1 MRHNIAG
8 FATLLAAALLTL
20 SAATAEARLFNVKPI
35 SEESYERLNDE
46 ARSEYDRAYYLADH
60 ILYEQALNAA
70 ERAVELQPSSVE
82 LRFFVIRLASFLAE
96 VNLEANA
103 VTFLERAAIQCE
115 AILEMEGI
123 PPSLRDRVRDELT
136 KFTERGEN
144 IYRRDELRK
153 SWGAEI
159 AKDYVRTVYREEFE
173 EEREERLETTLE
185 ALRDPDT
192 RRSLA
197 AQAAARTLAGED
209 EEEEEAE
216 AEESEEESS
225 P

>member
-1 MRHNIAG
+1 MRHQIAG
-8 FATLLAAALLTL
+8 WATLWVAALMTL
-20 SAATAEARLFNVKPI
+20 STTAEARLFKVKPI
-35 SEESYERLNDE
+35 SEESYSRLNEE
-46 ARSEYDRAYYLADH
+46 ARSEYDRAYQLADH
-60 ILYEQALNAA
+60 ILYDQALNAA

-82 LRFFVIRLASFLAE
+82 LRFFVLRLASFLAE
-96 VNLEANA
+96 VNLESNA
-103 VTFLERAAIQCE
+103 VSYLERAANQCQ

-123 PPSLRDRVRDELT
+123 PPTLRDRVREEYT
-136 KFTERGEN
+136 KFTDRAEN

-159 AKDYVRTVYREEFE
+159 AKEHVRTVYREEFE
-173 EEREERLETTLE
+173 KEREDRLESTLE

-197 AQAAARTLAGED
+197 AKAAARTLAGGDD
-209 EEEEEAE
+209 EEAVEET
-216 AEESEEESS
+216 ESEDTE

>member
-1 MRHNIAG
+1 MRHQIAG
-8 FATLLAAALLTL
+8 MATVFFAALMTL
-20 SAATAEARLFNVKPI
+20 STTAVEARLFKAKPI
-35 SEESYERLNDE
+35 SEESYARLNDE
-46 ARSEYDRAYYLADH
+46 ARSEYDRAYSLADH
-60 ILYEQALNAA
+60 ILYDQALKAA

-82 LRFFVIRLASFLAE
+82 LRFFTMRLASFLAE

-103 VTFLERAAIQCE
+103 VSYLERAANQAR
-115 AILEMEGI
+115 AILDMEGI
-123 PPSLRDRVRDELT
+123 PPTLRDRVRDEYV
-136 KFTERGEN
+136 KFTDRAEN

-159 AKDYVRTVYREEFE
+159 AREYVRTVYREEFE
-173 EEREERLETTLE
+173 EDREDRLKSTLE

-197 AQAAARTLAGED
+197 AKAAARTLSGAED
-209 EEEEEAE
+209 EEAAAE
-216 AEESEEESS
+216 DESEDSE